1 MSLSDARTDPLARAR
16 ARAEAH
22 SPFLRGLIRREDDL
36 LARMDD
42 QGFDSA
48 LETALAR
55 LDPADPSPSLR
66 QARAG
71 VALTVALADLS
82 GAWPLEQVTTA
93 LTRFADTALDFA
105 IQAAFADRGHTPRG
119 LAALALGKM
128 GSHELNYSSDIDL
141 IFLHD
146 PDSLPRRDDEDPTEA
161 AVRLVRRIVT
171 LLSERTADGYALR
184 VDLRLRPDP
193 DSTPSSLPV
202 GAAEHYYQ
210 SQALAW
216 ERSAFIRARAA
227 AGDLALGRSFL
238 AAIQPFIWRRSLD
251 YSALAEIREV
261 SHQIRDHF
269 DEVQALGPGF
279 DLKRGRGGIREC
291 EFYAQVHQMIFG
303 GRDPSLRPGATLDAL
318 AALAA
323 AGRIPEPDAR
333 LLADAYRHHRTLEHR
348 IQMVAD
354 QQTHAIPRLA
364 PERAQVAGLMG
375 AASWRAVESDLAP
388 RLKAVARLYDRLLE
402 TGEGQRGP
410 RLPQDSASI
419 QAWAGAARIKDPQL
433 LANLT
438 EGWRSG
444 RPRSL
449 RAPEAARAFE
459 QVIPPLLQS
468 IATGRTGREAL
479 LRLDQLIT
487 ALPSG
492 VQFWRLLAAHPALL
506 KVVGRLLTTT
516 PLLADAL
523 ARRPSLL
530 DVLLEPASPL
540 PDIAAASAELENL
553 CRGLDGEQLL
563 DRVRIW
569 TAERRFALGVQLID
583 GTVTPADASRELS
596 LMAEAAVTL
605 LARTTTAE
613 FTARHGEIPGGR
625 LLPLALGRFGGGQ
638 LTAQSDL
645 DLVFLFTGSYE
656 ALSTGTPP
664 LSASAWFNRLVP
676 RLVAALTVPTAA
688 GPLYE
693 VDTRLR
699 PSGADGLLAVSLDSF
714 IRYQQSDAG
723 IWEQMALTRARP
735 IACEASDAALA
746 QAAID
751 SLVATPRDAGHVR
764 REAAEMRR
772 HMARHKPQA
781 GPFDVKLMK
790 GGLVDIEFI
799 VATRAL
805 LAGAPVPAD
814 LEAAAALH
822 APELVEPARLM
833 NAILVMLRLI
843 QPHDAAAAP
852 DAAAGALLARAC
864 GKPGLA
870 SLKADLSQAR
880 GTVTRLWAE
889 TFPKGDT

>member
-1 MSLSDARTDPLARAR
+1 MSLADAR
-16 ARAEAH
+16 ARAESH
-22 SPFLRGLIRREDDL
+22 SPFLRGLIRREGEL
-36 LARMDD
+36 LAQMEDH
-42 QGFDSA
+42 GFDAA

-55 LDPADPSPSLR
+55 LDPADPAPTLR

-71 VALTVALADLS
+71 VALTIALADLA
-82 GAWPLEQVTTA
+82 GAWPLEQVTAA

-105 IQAAFADRGHTPRG
+105 IRAAFADRGHSPRG

-146 PDSLPRRDDEDPTEA
+146 PETLPTRDGEDPTEA

-202 GAAEHYYQ
+202 GAAETYYQ

-227 AGDLALGRSFL
+227 AGDLALGQNFL

-269 DEVQALGPGF
+269 AEGQKLGPGF

-303 GRDPSLRPGATLDAL
+303 GRDPSLRDGATMDAL

-323 AGRIPEPDAR
+323 AGRIPQADAE
-333 LLADAYRHHRTLEHR
+333 LLAEAYRHYRTLEHR

-354 QQTHAIPRLA
+354 QQTHAIPKLA
-364 PERAQVAGLMG
+364 ADRAQVAGLVG
-375 AASWRAVESDLAP
+375 AANWRAVEADLAP

-410 RLPQDSASI
+410 RLPQDSSSI
-419 QAWAGAARIKDPQL
+419 QAWATKARIKDPQL
-433 LANLT
+433 LATLT
-438 EGWRSG
+438 EAWRSG

-449 RAPEAARAFE
+449 RAPESQRAFE
-459 QVIPPLLQS
+459 QVIPQLVQQV
-468 IATGRTGREAL
+468 ATGRTGREAL
-479 LRLDQLIT
+479 LRLDQLIA

-506 KVVGRLLTTT
+506 KVVARLLTTT

-540 PDIAAASAELENL
+540 PDIAAASAELDSL
-553 CRGLDGEQLL
+553 CRTIDGEQLL
-563 DRVRIW
+563 DRVRVW

-583 GTVTPADASRELS
+583 GTVSPADASRELS
-596 LMAEAAVTL
+596 LMAEAAVAL
-605 LARTTTAE
+605 LARTTIAD

-625 LLPLALGRFGGGQ
+625 LVPLALGRFGGGQ

-656 ALSTGTPP
+656 TLSTGTPP
-664 LSASAWFNRLVP
+664 LTASAWFNRLAP

-714 IRYQQSDAG
+714 IRYQREEAG

-735 IACEASDAALA
+735 IACTPQDATLV

-751 SLVATPRDAGHVR
+751 SLVAAPRDADHVR
-764 REAAEMRR
+764 GEALEMRR

-799 VATRAL
+799 VAVRAL
-805 LAGAPVPAD
+805 LSGQPVPAN
-814 LEAAAALH
+814 LEQAAARL

-880 GTVTRLWAE
+880 ATVTRLWAE
-889 TFPKGDT
+889 TFP

>member
-1 MSLSDARTDPLARAR
+1 MSLADACARAD
-16 ARAEAH
+16 AH
-22 SPFLRGLIRREDDL
+22 SPFLRGLIRREGEL
-36 LARMDD
+36 LTRMDTL
-42 QGFDSA
+42 GFDAA
-48 LETALAR
+48 LQTALAR
-55 LDPADPSPSLR
+55 LDPAEPSSTLR

-82 GAWPLEQVTTA
+82 GEWPLEAVTAA

-105 IQAAFADRGHTPRG
+105 IRAAFADRGHSPRG

-146 PDSLPRRDDEDPTEA
+146 PETLPTRDGEDPTEA
-161 AVRLVRRIVT
+161 AVRLVRRVVT

-210 SQALAW
+210 SEALAW

-227 AGDLALGRSFL
+227 AGDLGLGKSFL

-261 SHQIRDHF
+261 SHQIRNHF
-269 DEVQALGPGF
+269 AETQAPGPGF

-303 GRDPSLRPGATLDAL
+303 GRDPTLRPGATLEAL
-318 AALAA
+318 TALAA
-323 AGRIPEPDAR
+323 AGRIPGSDAG

-364 PERAQVAGLMG
+364 ADRAKVAGLIG
-375 AASWRAVESDLAP
+375 APNWRAVEAALAP
-388 RLKAVARLYDRLLE
+388 RLKTVARLYDRLLE
-402 TGEGQRGP
+402 TGDGQRGA

-419 QAWAGAARIKDPQL
+419 QAWATKARLKDPQL
-433 LANLT
+433 LATLI

-449 RAPEAARAFE
+449 RAPEASRAFE
-459 QVIPPLLQS
+459 QLIPQLLP
-468 IATGRTGREAL
+468 AVGTGRTGREAL

-492 VQFWRLLAAHPALL
+492 VQFWGLLAAHPALL
-506 KVVGRLLTTT
+506 KVVSRLLTST

-540 PDIAAASAELENL
+540 PDVAAASAELESL
-553 CRGLDGEQLL
+553 CRGLEGEPLL

-583 GTVTPADASRELS
+583 GTRAPADASRELS
-596 LMAEAAVTL
+596 LMAEAAVGL
-605 LARTTTAE
+605 LARTTVAE
-613 FTARHGEIPGGR
+613 FTDRHGEIPGGR

-645 DLVFLFTGSYE
+645 DFIFLFTGSYE
-656 ALSTGTPP
+656 AQSTGTPP

-688 GPLYE
+688 GPLYK

-699 PSGADGLLAVSLDSF
+699 PSGSDGLLAVSLDSF
-714 IRYQQSDAG
+714 ARYQREEAG
-723 IWEQMALTRARP
+723 VWEQMALTRARP
-735 IACEASDAALA
+735 IACTPEDEALA
-746 QAAID
+746 QGLID
-751 SLVATPRDAGHVR
+751 SLVARRHDADHVL
-764 REAAEMRR
+764 REAVEMRR

-799 VATRAL
+799 VAARAL
-805 LAGAPVPAD
+805 LSGRPVPAD

-822 APELVEPARLM
+822 ASELVEPARLM

-843 QPHDAAAAP
+843 QPHDGTAAP

-864 GKPGLA
+864 GKSGLA
-870 SLKADLSQAR
+870 SLKADLSHAR

-889 TFPKGDT
+889 TFP

>member
-1 MSLSDARTDPLARAR
+1 MSMAANSLADVVARAQ
-16 ARAEAH
+16 ANA
-22 SPFLRGLIRREDDL
+22 PFLAGLIRREPEL
-36 LARMDD
+36 LALMEAR
-42 QGFDSA
+42 GFDAAIGS
-48 LETALAR
+48 ALAR
-55 LDPADPSPSLR
+55 LNPADP
-66 QARAG
+66 ARTVREARSG
-71 VALTVALADLS
+71 IALTVALADLA
-82 GAWPLEQVTTA
+82 GAWNLEQITGA
-93 LTRFADTALDFA
+93 LTAFADLAVDFA
-105 IQAAFADRGHTPRG
+105 ITSAFADRGQKPRG

-141 IFLHD
+141 IFIHD
-146 PDSLPRRDDEDPTEA
+146 PETLPVRDGEDPTEA
-161 AVRLVRRIVT
+161 AVRLVRRVVT

-193 DSTPSSLPV
+193 DSTPSSLPLA
-202 GAAEHYYQ
+202 AAEHYYQ
-210 SQALAW
+210 TQALAW
-216 ERSAFIRARAA
+216 ERSAYIRARAA
-227 AGDLALGRSFL
+227 AGDTALGRRFL

-269 DEVQALGPGF
+269 ADGQALGPGF

-303 GRDPSLRPGATLDAL
+303 GRDPSLRIGATVEAL

-323 AGRIPEPDAR
+323 AGRIPPEDAR
-333 LLADAYRHHRTLEHR
+333 LLTDAYCHHRTLEHR

-354 QQTHAIPRLA
+354 QQTHAVPKLA
-364 PERAQVAGLMG
+364 ADRARVAGLMG
-375 AASWRAVESDLAP
+375 APNWRAVEADLAP
-388 RLKAVARLYDRLLE
+388 RLKGVARLYDRLLE
-402 TGEGQRGP
+402 TGKGQRGP
-410 RLPQDSASI
+410 RLPLGSQAVE
-419 QAWAGAARIKDPQL
+419 AWASRARIRDPRL
-433 LANLT
+433 LVTLAET
-438 EGWRSG
+438 WRSG

-449 RAPEAARAFE
+449 RAPEAQLAFE
-459 QVIPPLLQS
+459 QILPALLLGVG
-468 IATGRTGREAL
+468 TGRTGREAL

-506 KVVGRLLTTT
+506 KVVGRLLTAT

-540 PDIAAASAELENL
+540 PDIAAATAELASVCRNL
-553 CRGLDGEQLL
+553 EGEQLL
-563 DRVRIW
+563 DRVRVW
-569 TAERRFALGVQLID
+569 TAERRFALGVQLLD
-583 GTVTPADASRELS
+583 GTVSPADASRELS
-596 LMAEAAVTL
+596 LMAEAAVVL
-605 LARTTTAE
+605 LAETVTSE
-613 FTARHGEIPGGR
+613 FVARNGEIPGGR
-625 LLPLALGRFGGGQ
+625 LIPLALGRFGGGQ

-645 DLVFLFTGSYE
+645 DLVFLFTGSYQ
-656 ALSTGTPP
+656 ALGTGQPP
-664 LSASAWFNRLVP
+664 ITASAWFNRLAP

-714 IRYQQSDAG
+714 VAYQQAEAG
-723 IWEQMALTRARP
+723 VWEQMALTRARP
-735 IACEASDAALA
+735 IGCSPGDAALA
-746 QAAID
+746 RAAID
-751 SLVATPRDAGHVR
+751 NLVASRRDAAHVR

-772 HMARHKPQA
+772 HMARHKPPT

-799 VATRAL
+799 VAVRAL
-805 LAGAPVPAD
+805 TAGRPVPPA
-814 LEAAAALH
+814 LEQAAALH

-843 QPHDAAAAP
+843 QPHDAAATP
-852 DAAAGALLARAC
+852 DAASGALLARAC
-864 GKPGLA
+864 GKTGLA

-880 GTVTRLWAE
+880 ATVTRLWAE
-889 TFPKGDT
+889 TFQGDTP

>member
-1 MSLSDARTDPLARAR
+1 MSLPEAR

-22 SPFLRGLIRREDDL
+22 SPFLRGLIRREDEL
-36 LARMDD
+36 LAQMAA
-42 QGFDSA
+42 QGFEAA

-55 LDPADPSPSLR
+55 LDPADPAATLR

-71 VALTVALADLS
+71 VALSVALADLA
-82 GAWPLEQVTTA
+82 GAWPLEQVTAA

-105 IQAAFADRGHTPRG
+105 IQAAFADRGHAPQG

-146 PDSLPRRDDEDPTEA
+146 PETLPTRDGEDPTEA
-161 AVRLVRRIVT
+161 AVRLVRRVVT

-227 AGDLALGRSFL
+227 AGDITLGQNFL

-269 DEVQALGPGF
+269 AEGQKLGPGF

-303 GRDPSLRPGATLDAL
+303 GRDPSLRDGATMDAL

-323 AGRIPEPDAR
+323 AGRISDADAK
-333 LLADAYRHHRTLEHR
+333 LLAEAYRHYRTLEHR

-354 QQTHAIPRLA
+354 QQTHAVPKLA
-364 PERAQVAGLMG
+364 AERAQVAGLVG
-375 AASWRAVESDLAP
+375 AANWRAVEAELAP

-410 RLPQDSASI
+410 RLPQGAESV
-419 QAWAGAARIKDPQL
+419 QAWASNARIRDPQL
-433 LANLT
+433 LATLT
-438 EGWRSG
+438 DGWRSG

-449 RAPEAARAFE
+449 RAPEAQRAFE
-459 QVIPPLLQS
+459 QVIPQLLLQV
-468 IATGRTGREAL
+468 ATGRTGREAL
-479 LRLDQLIT
+479 LRLDQLIA

-540 PDIAAASAELENL
+540 PDIAAASAELESL
-553 CRGLDGEQLL
+553 CRGLEGEQLL
-563 DRVRIW
+563 DRVRVW

-613 FTARHGEIPGGR
+613 FTARHGEIPGGS
-625 LLPLALGRFGGGQ
+625 LVPLALGRFGGGQ

-656 ALSTGTPP
+656 APSTGTPP
-664 LSASAWFNRLVP
+664 LSASAWFNRLVH

-714 IRYQQSDAG
+714 VRYQQEEAG
-723 IWEQMALTRARP
+723 VWEQMALTRARP
-735 IACEASDAALA
+735 IACTVQDAAHA
-746 QAAID
+746 QAAINA
-751 SLVATPRDAGHVR
+751 LVAAPRDPDHVR

-799 VATRAL
+799 VAVRAL

-814 LEAAAALH
+814 LEAAATLH

-870 SLKADLSQAR
+870 SLKTDLSQAR
-880 GTVTRLWAE
+880 GSVTRLWAE
-889 TFPKGDT
+889 TFS

>member
-1 MSLSDARTDPLARAR
+1 MSPTEARAR
-16 ARAEAH
+16 ELSGARVRAEAH
-22 SPFLRGLIRREDDL
+22 SPFLRGLIRREAEL
-36 LARMDD
+36 LAQIEA
-42 QGFDSA
+42 QGFDAA
-48 LETALAR
+48 LETTLAR
-55 LDPADPSPSLR
+55 LDPAAPSPTLR

-82 GAWPLEQVTTA
+82 GEWPLEQVTAA

-105 IQAAFADRGHTPRG
+105 IRAAFADRGHSPRG

-146 PDSLPRRDDEDPTEA
+146 PETLPTREGEDPTEA
-161 AVRLVRRIVT
+161 AVRLVRRVVT

-202 GAAEHYYQ
+202 GAAEQYYQ

-227 AGDLALGRSFL
+227 AGDLALGESFL
-238 AAIQPFIWRRSLD
+238 AAVQPFIWRRSLD

-269 DEVQALGPGF
+269 AETQALGPGF

-303 GRDPSLRPGATLDAL
+303 GRDPGLRPGATMDAL
-318 AALAA
+318 SALAA
-323 AGRIPEPDAR
+323 AGRIPENDAR
-333 LLADAYRHHRTLEHR
+333 LLADAYRHYRTLEHR

-354 QQTHAIPRLA
+354 QQTHAIPKLA
-364 PERAQVAGLMG
+364 ADRAQVAGLIG
-375 AASWRAVESDLAP
+375 AANWRAVEAELAP

-410 RLPQDSASI
+410 RLPQDAASI
-419 QAWAGAARIKDPQL
+419 QAWATKARLKDPQL
-433 LANLT
+433 LATLT

-449 RAPEAARAFE
+449 RAPEASRAFE
-459 QVIPPLLQS
+459 QVIPLLVPLV
-468 IATGRTGREAL
+468 ATGRTGREAL

-506 KVVGRLLTTT
+506 KVVGRLLTAT

-540 PDIAAASAELENL
+540 PDIAAASAELESL
-553 CRGLDGEQLL
+553 CRGLEGEPLL

-583 GTVTPADASRELS
+583 GTISPADASRELS
-596 LMAEAAVTL
+596 LMAEAAVGL
-605 LARTTTAE
+605 LACTTTAD
-613 FTARHGEIPGGR
+613 FTARHGEVPGGR
-625 LLPLALGRFGGGQ
+625 LVPLALGRFGGGQ

-656 ALSTGTPP
+656 TPSTGTPP

-714 IRYQQSDAG
+714 VRYQREEAG
-723 IWEQMALTRARP
+723 VWEQMALTRARP
-735 IACEASDAALA
+735 IACTAEDAKLA

-751 SLVATPRDAGHVR
+751 TLVATPRDAGHVR

-799 VATRAL
+799 VAARAL
-805 LAGAPVPAD
+805 LAGTPVSPG
-814 LEAAAALH
+814 LEQAAEAL

-843 QPHDAAAAP
+843 QPHDATAAP

-864 GKPGLA
+864 GKSGLA

-880 GTVTRLWAE
+880 GIVGRLWAE
-889 TFPKGDT
+889 TFP

>member
-1 MSLSDARTDPLARAR
+1 MTVPQALAESLAGARAK
-16 ARAEAH
+16 AETH
-22 SPFLRGLIRREDDL
+22 SPFLRGLIRREEDL
-36 LARMDD
+36 LTQMET
-42 QGFDSA
+42 QGFDAA

-55 LDPADPSPSLR
+55 LDPADLAPTLR
-66 QARAG
+66 QARGG
-71 VALTVALADLS
+71 VALTVALADLA
-82 GAWPLEQVTTA
+82 GAWSLEQVTAA

-105 IQAAFADRGHTPRG
+105 ISAAFADRGHTPQG

-141 IFLHD
+141 IFIHD
-146 PDSLPRRDDEDPTEA
+146 PETLPRRDGEDPTEA

-202 GAAEHYYQ
+202 GAAEAYYQ

-227 AGDLALGRSFL
+227 AGDRALGCSFL

-269 DEVQALGPGF
+269 AEGQKLGPGF

-303 GRDPSLRPGATLDAL
+303 GRDPGLRPGATMDAL

-323 AGRIPEPDAR
+323 AGRISDADAK
-333 LLADAYRHHRTLEHR
+333 LLAEAYRHYRTLEHR

-354 QQTHAIPRLA
+354 QQTHAIPKLA
-364 PERAQVAGLMG
+364 AERAQVAGLIG
-375 AASWRAVESDLAP
+375 AANWRAVETDLAP

-410 RLPQDSASI
+410 RLPQGAESI
-419 QAWAGAARIKDPQL
+419 QAWASKARIKDPQL
-433 LANLT
+433 LATLT
-438 EGWRSG
+438 DGWRSG

-449 RAPEAARAFE
+449 RAPESQRAFE
-459 QVIPPLLQS
+459 QVIPQLVQQVG
-468 IATGRTGREAL
+468 TGRTGREAL
-479 LRLDQLIT
+479 IRLDQLIT

-506 KVVGRLLTTT
+506 KVVARLLTTT

-540 PDIAAASAELENL
+540 PDIAAASAELESV
-553 CRGLDGEQLL
+553 CRGLEGEQLL

-583 GTVTPADASRELS
+583 GTVSPADASRELC
-596 LMAEAAVTL
+596 LMAEAAVAL
-605 LARTTTAE
+605 LARTTVAE
-613 FTARHGEIPGGR
+613 FTARHGEVPGGR
-625 LLPLALGRFGGGQ
+625 LIPLALGRFGGGQ

-645 DLVFLFTGSYE
+645 DLVFLFSGAYE
-656 ALSTGTPP
+656 ALSTGAPP
-664 LSASAWFNRLVP
+664 LTASAWFNRLAP

-714 IRYQQSDAG
+714 VRYQQADAG
-723 IWEQMALTRARP
+723 VWEQMALTRARP
-735 IACEASDAALA
+735 IACTPEDAALA
-746 QAAID
+746 QQAID
-751 SLVATPRDAGHVR
+751 SLVSAPRDTAHVR
-764 REAAEMRR
+764 REALDMRR

-799 VATRAL
+799 VAVRAL
-805 LAGAPVPAD
+805 LSGQPVPAN
-814 LEAAAALH
+814 LETAAARL

-833 NAILVMLRLI
+833 NAILVMMRLI

-864 GKPGLA
+864 GKSGLA

-880 GTVTRLWAE
+880 ATVTRLWAE
-889 TFPKGDT
+889 TFP

>member
-1 MSLSDARTDPLARAR
+1 MAA
-16 ARAEAH
+16 
-22 SPFLRGLIRREDDL
+22 
-36 LARMDD
+36 
-42 QGFDSA
+42 QGFDAA
-48 LETALAR
+48 LDTALAR
-55 LDPADPSPSLR
+55 LDPTDPSPSLR
-66 QARAG
+66 RARAG
-71 VALTVALADLS
+71 VALVTALADLS
-82 GAWPLEQVTTA
+82 GSWPLEQVTAA

-105 IQAAFADRGHTPRG
+105 MTAAFADRGQTPRG
-119 LAALALGKM
+119 LTALALGKM

-146 PDSLPRRDDEDPTEA
+146 PETLPTRDGEDPTEA
-161 AVRLVRRIVT
+161 AVRIVRRVVT

-202 GAAEHYYQ
+202 GAAEQYYQ

-216 ERSAFIRARAA
+216 ERSAFIRARTA
-227 AGDLALGRSFL
+227 AGDRTLGAAFL

-251 YSALAEIREV
+251 YSALAEIRDV

-269 DEVQALGPGF
+269 AGTEALGPGF

-303 GRDPSLRPGATLDAL
+303 GRDPALRSGATVEAL

-323 AGRIPEPDAR
+323 AGRIADADAR
-333 LLADAYRHHRTLEHR
+333 LLADAYRHFRTLEHR

-354 QQTHAIPRLA
+354 QQTHAVPKLA
-364 PERAQVAGLMG
+364 ADRALVAGLIG
-375 AASWRAVESDLAP
+375 APNWRAVEADLAP

-410 RLPQDSASI
+410 RLPHGAESVH
-419 QAWAGAARIKDPQL
+419 AWGTRARIRDPRL
-433 LANLT
+433 LATLT
-438 EGWRSG
+438 DGWRSG

-449 RAPEAARAFE
+449 RAPEASRAFE
-459 QVIPPLLQS
+459 QVIPQLVQLVG
-468 IATGRTGREAL
+468 TGRTGREAL

-492 VQFWRLLAAHPALL
+492 VQFWGLLAAHPALL

-540 PDIAAASAELENL
+540 PDIAAASAELEGV
-553 CRGLDGEQLL
+553 CRGLEGEQLL

-583 GTVTPADASRELS
+583 GTVLPADASRELS
-596 LMAEAAVTL
+596 LMAEAAVAL
-605 LARTTTAE
+605 LARTTAAE
-613 FTARHGEIPGGR
+613 FAARHGEIPGGR
-625 LLPLALGRFGGGQ
+625 LVPLALGRFGGGQ

-656 ALSTGTPP
+656 TPSTATPP
-664 LSASAWFNRLVP
+664 LSASAWFNRLAP

-699 PSGADGLLAVSLDSF
+699 PSGSDGLLAVSLDSF
-714 IRYQQSDAG
+714 VRYQREDAG
-723 IWEQMALTRARP
+723 VWEQMALTRARP
-735 IACEASDAALA
+735 IACAPEDATDA

-751 SLVATPRDAGHVR
+751 ALVATPRDAGHVR
-764 REAAEMRR
+764 RDAQEMRR
-772 HMARHKPQA
+772 HMARHKPPA

-799 VATRAL
+799 VAVRAL
-805 LAGAPVPAD
+805 LAGSPVPAN

-864 GKPGLA
+864 GKSGLA

-880 GTVTRLWAE
+880 GIVSRLWAD
-889 TFPKGDT
+889 TFP

>member
-1 MSLSDARTDPLARAR
+1 MSLSEAR

-22 SPFLRGLIRREDDL
+22 APFLAGLIRREPDL
-36 LARMDD
+36 LARMETD
-42 QGFDSA
+42 GY
-48 LETALAR
+48 ETALAEALSR
-55 LDPADPSPSLR
+55 LTPADPARSIRHS
-66 QARAG
+66 RAG
-71 VALTVALADLS
+71 VALTVAMADLS
-82 GAWPLEQVTTA
+82 GAWGLEQVTGA
-93 LTRFADTALDFA
+93 LTAFADMALDFA
-105 IQAAFADRGHTPRG
+105 ITAAFAERGHKAGG

-128 GSHELNYSSDIDL
+128 GSNELNYSSDIDL
-141 IFLHD
+141 IFIHD
-146 PDSLPRRDDEDPTEA
+146 PETLPRRDGEDPTEA
-161 AVRLVRRIVT
+161 AVRLVRRVVA
-171 LLSERTADGYALR
+171 LLAERTADGYALR

-193 DSTPSSLPV
+193 DSTPSSLPLA
-202 GAAEHYYQ
+202 AAEHYYQ

-216 ERSAFIRARAA
+216 ERSAYIRARAA
-227 AGDLALGRSFL
+227 AGDTALGRHFL
-238 AAIQPFIWRRSLD
+238 AAVQPFIWRRSLD

-269 DEVQALGPGF
+269 AEGQTLGPGF

-303 GRDPSLRPGATLDAL
+303 GRDPALRPAATIDAL
-318 AALAA
+318 EALAE
-323 AGRIPEPDAR
+323 AGRINPEDAR
-333 LLADAYRHHRTLEHR
+333 LLAEAYRHYRTLEHR

-354 QQTHAIPRLA
+354 QQTHAIPKLA
-364 PERAQVAGLMG
+364 ADRARVAGLMG
-375 AASWRAVESDLAP
+375 APNWRTVETALAP
-388 RLKAVARLYDRLLE
+388 RLKAVAKLYDRLLE

-410 RLPQDSASI
+410 RLPQDTQSI
-419 QAWAGAARIKDPQL
+419 EAWAQKSRVRDPQL
-433 LANLT
+433 LATLT

-449 RAPEAARAFE
+449 RAPEALRAFE
-459 QVIPPLLQS
+459 QVIPLLVQQV
-468 IATGRTGREAL
+468 ATGRTGREAL
-479 LRLDQLIT
+479 LRLDQLVS

-492 VQFWRLLAAHPALL
+492 VQFWRLLAANPALL
-506 KVVGRLLTTT
+506 KVVGRLLTST

-540 PDIAAASAELENL
+540 PDIAAASTELASVCRNL
-553 CRGLDGEQLL
+553 EGEQLL

-569 TAERRFALGVQLID
+569 TSERRFALGVQLID

-596 LMAEAAVTL
+596 LMAEAAVGL
-605 LARTTTAE
+605 LACAVTAE
-613 FTARHGEIPGGR
+613 FTARHGEVPGGR
-625 LLPLALGRFGGGQ
+625 LVPLALGRFGGGQ

-656 ALSTGTPP
+656 ALSTGQPP
-664 LSASAWFNRLVP
+664 LAASAWFNRLAP

-714 IRYQQSDAG
+714 VHYQQTDAG
-723 IWEQMALTRARP
+723 VWEQMALTRARP
-735 IACEASDAALA
+735 IACTPQDAAHA
-746 QAAID
+746 QGLID
-751 SLVATPRDAGHVR
+751 SLVATPRDAASVR
-764 REAAEMRR
+764 REAVDMRR
-772 HMARHKPQA
+772 HMARHKPPA

-799 VATRAL
+799 LAVRAL
-805 LAGAPVPAD
+805 LAGRPVPAN
-814 LEAAAALH
+814 LEQAAALH

-852 DAAAGALLARAC
+852 DSAAGAVLAQAC
-864 GKPGLA
+864 GKAGLA
-870 SLKADLSQAR
+870 ALKADLREAR
-880 GTVTRLWAE
+880 DTVARSWAE
-889 TFPKGDT
+889 TFEGVNP

>member
-1 MSLSDARTDPLARAR
+1 MTFADAKVRSLSDART
-16 ARAEAH
+16 RAEAH
-22 SPFLRGLIRREDDL
+22 SPFLRGLIRHEVEL
-36 LARMDD
+36 MAQMEVE
-42 QGFDSA
+42 GFAAA
-48 LETALAR
+48 LEAALAR
-55 LDPADPSPSLR
+55 LDTEDPAPSLR
-66 QARAG
+66 QSRSG

-82 GAWPLEQVTTA
+82 GAWPLEKVTTA

-105 IQAAFADRGHTPRG
+105 IHAAFADRGHSPQG

-128 GSHELNYSSDIDL
+128 GSLELNYSSDIDL

-146 PDSLPRRDDEDPTEA
+146 PETLPRRDGEDPTEA
-161 AVRLVRRIVT
+161 AVRLVRRVVA

-193 DSTPSSLPV
+193 DSTPSSLPI

-227 AGDLALGRSFL
+227 AGDLSLGRSFL
-238 AAIQPFIWRRSLD
+238 AAVQPFIWRRSLD

-269 DEVQALGPGF
+269 ADGQALGPGF

-303 GRDPSLRPGATLDAL
+303 GRDSSLRPGATMDAL
-318 AALAA
+318 AALAD
-323 AGRIPEPDAR
+323 AGRINPDDAR
-333 LLADAYRHHRTLEHR
+333 LLAEAYRHYRTLEHR

-364 PERAQVAGLMG
+364 ADRAQVAGLMG
-375 AASWRAVESDLAP
+375 APNWRAVEAELAP
-388 RLKAVARLYDRLLE
+388 RIKAVARLYDRLLG
-402 TGEGQRGP
+402 TGEGPRGP
-410 RLPQDSASI
+410 RLPQGTDSI
-419 QAWAGAARIKDPQL
+419 VGWATKARVRDPLL
-433 LANLT
+433 LATLT
-438 EGWRSG
+438 DSWRSG

-449 RAPEAARAFE
+449 RAPESQRAFE
-459 QVIPPLLQS
+459 QVIPLLVQQVG
-468 IATGRTGREAL
+468 TGRTGREAL
-479 LRLDQLIT
+479 LRLDQLIA

-506 KVVGRLLTTT
+506 KVVARLLTAT

-540 PDIAAASAELENL
+540 PDIATASAELDSVCRNL
-553 CRGLDGEQLL
+553 EGEQLL

-569 TAERRFALGVQLID
+569 TAERRFALGVQLLD
-583 GTVTPADASRELS
+583 GTISPADASRELS
-596 LMAEAAVTL
+596 LMAEAAVAL
-605 LARTTTAE
+605 LARTTIAE

-625 LLPLALGRFGGGQ
+625 LIPLALGRFGGGQ

-656 ALSTGTPP
+656 TLSTSTPP

-688 GPLYE
+688 GTLYE

-699 PSGADGLLAVSLDSF
+699 PSGADGLPAVSLDSF
-714 IRYQQSDAG
+714 VHYQQAEAG
-723 IWEQMALTRARP
+723 VWEQMALTRARP
-735 IACEASDAALA
+735 IGCAAGDAALA
-746 QAAID
+746 QAGID
-751 SLVATPRDAGHVR
+751 SLVSAPRNEAHVR

-799 VATRAL
+799 VAVRAL
-805 LAGAPVPAD
+805 LAGRPVPAN
-814 LEAAAALH
+814 LEQAAAIH

-864 GKPGLA
+864 GKSGLA

-880 GTVTRLWAE
+880 GTVTRLWTE
-889 TFPKGDT
+889 TFQGDLQ

>member
-1 MSLSDARTDPLARAR
+1 MSLADAR

-22 SPFLRGLIRREDDL
+22 SPFLRGLIRREEDL
-36 LARMDD
+36 LAQMAA
-42 QGFDSA
+42 QGFAPA

-55 LDPADPSPSLR
+55 LDPAEPAPSLR

-82 GAWPLEQVTTA
+82 GAWPLEQVTAA

-105 IQAAFADRGHTPRG
+105 IQAAFSERGHTPRG
-119 LAALALGKM
+119 LSALALGKM

-146 PDSLPRRDDEDPTEA
+146 PDSLPTRDGEDPTEA

-227 AGDLALGRSFL
+227 AGDLALGRDFL

-269 DEVQALGPGF
+269 ADGQALGPGF

-303 GRDPSLRPGATLDAL
+303 GRDPSLRSGATMEAL

-323 AGRIPEPDAR
+323 AGRVAEADAR
-333 LLADAYRHHRTLEHR
+333 LLAEAYRHYRTLEHR

-354 QQTHAIPRLA
+354 QQTHAIPKLA
-364 PERAQVAGLMG
+364 AERAQVAGLIG
-375 AASWRAVESDLAP
+375 AANWRALESDLAP

-410 RLPQDSASI
+410 RLPQDGASI
-419 QAWAGAARIKDPQL
+419 EAWAAKARIKDSRL
-433 LANLT
+433 LATLT

-449 RAPEAARAFE
+449 RAPEAQRAFE
-459 QVIPPLLQS
+459 QVIPLLVQQVG
-468 IATGRTGREAL
+468 TGRTGREAL
-479 LRLDQLIT
+479 LRLDQLVA

-506 KVVGRLLTTT
+506 KVVARLLTTT

-540 PDIAAASAELENL
+540 PDIGAASNELENL
-553 CRGLDGEQLL
+553 CRGLEGEQLL

-583 GTVTPADASRELS
+583 GTVSPADASRELS

-605 LARTTTAE
+605 LTRTTVAE
-613 FTARHGEIPGGR
+613 FTNRHGEIPGGR
-625 LLPLALGRFGGGQ
+625 LVPLALGRFGGGQ

-656 ALSTGTPP
+656 TPSTASPS

-714 IRYQQSDAG
+714 VRYQQSDAD

-735 IACEASDAALA
+735 IACAPEDATLA
-746 QAAID
+746 RAAID
-751 SLVATPRDAGHVR
+751 GLVARQRDPSEVR

-799 VATRAL
+799 IAVRAL
-805 LAGAPVPAD
+805 LAGRPVPAD
-814 LEAAAALH
+814 LEQAAALL

-852 DAAAGALLARAC
+852 DAAAGAPLARAC

-880 GTVTRLWAE
+880 SIVTRLWAE
-889 TFPKGDT
+889 TFP

>member
-1 MSLSDARTDPLARAR
+1 MSVVDARAELLADAR

-22 SPFLRGLIRREDDL
+22 SPFLRGLMRRENDL
-36 LARMDD
+36 LAQMES
-42 QGFDSA
+42 QGFDAA
-48 LETALAR
+48 LATALSR
-55 LDPADPSPSLR
+55 LNPDDPSPSLR
-66 QARAG
+66 NARAG

-82 GAWPLEQVTTA
+82 GAWSLEQVTAA
-93 LTRFADTALDFA
+93 LTRFADTALEFA
-105 IQAAFADRGHTPRG
+105 IEAAFADRGHSPRG

-141 IFLHD
+141 IFIHD
-146 PDSLPRRDDEDPTEA
+146 PETLPTREGEDPTEA

-227 AGDLALGRSFL
+227 AGDLALGGSFL

-269 DEVQALGPGF
+269 AEGQKLGPGF

-303 GRDPSLRPGATLDAL
+303 GRDSTLRDGATMDAL

-323 AGRIPEPDAR
+323 AGRISDADAK
-333 LLADAYRHHRTLEHR
+333 LLAEAYRHYRTLEHR

-354 QQTHAIPRLA
+354 QQTHAIPKLA
-364 PERAQVAGLMG
+364 AERAQVAGLVG
-375 AASWRAVESDLAP
+375 AANWRAVEADLAP

-410 RLPQDSASI
+410 RLPQGAESV
-419 QAWAGAARIKDPQL
+419 QAWATSARIKDPQL
-433 LANLT
+433 LATLI

-449 RAPEAARAFE
+449 RAPEAQRAFE
-459 QVIPPLLQS
+459 QVIPVLVPS
-468 IATGRTGREAL
+468 VGTGRTGREAL

-506 KVVGRLLTTT
+506 KVVGRLLTST

-540 PDIAAASAELENL
+540 PDIAAARAELESV
-553 CRGLDGEQLL
+553 CRGLEGEQLL
-563 DRVRIW
+563 DRVRVW
-569 TAERRFALGVQLID
+569 TAERRFAQGVQLID
-583 GTVTPADASRELS
+583 GTLGPAEASRELS
-596 LMAEAAVTL
+596 LMAEAAVGL
-605 LARTTTAE
+605 LAEATVAE
-613 FTARHGEIPGGR
+613 FTARHGGIPGGR
-625 LLPLALGRFGGGQ
+625 LVPLALGRFGGGQ

-656 ALSTGTPP
+656 TLSTGTPP

-676 RLVAALTVPTAA
+676 RLVATLTVPTAA

-699 PSGADGLLAVSLDSF
+699 PSGADGLLAVSFDSF
-714 IRYQQSDAG
+714 VRYQREEAG
-723 IWEQMALTRARP
+723 VWEQMALTRARP
-735 IACEASDAALA
+735 IACAPQDAALA
-746 QAAID
+746 QGTID
-751 SLVATPRDAGHVR
+751 SLVVAPRDPDHVR

-799 VATRAL
+799 VAVRAL
-805 LAGAPVPAD
+805 LSGRPVPAN
-814 LEAAAALH
+814 LEQAAALL
-822 APELVEPARLM
+822 APELVEPARLL

-864 GKPGLA
+864 GKSGLA

-880 GTVTRLWAE
+880 GIVTRLWAE
-889 TFPKGDT
+889 TFP

>member
-1 MSLSDARTDPLARAR
+1 M
-16 ARAEAH
+16 
-22 SPFLRGLIRREDDL
+22 
-36 LARMDD
+36 
-42 QGFDSA
+42 
-48 LETALAR
+48 
-55 LDPADPSPSLR
+55 
-66 QARAG
+66 
-71 VALTVALADLS
+71 ADLS
-82 GAWPLEQVTTA
+82 GAWGLEQVTGA
-93 LTRFADTALDFA
+93 LTAFADMALDFA
-105 IQAAFADRGHTPRG
+105 ITAAFAERGHKPGG

-128 GSHELNYSSDIDL
+128 GSNELNYSSDIDL
-141 IFLHD
+141 IFIHD
-146 PDSLPRRDDEDPTEA
+146 PETLPRRDGEDPTEA
-161 AVRLVRRIVT
+161 AVRLVRRVVA
-171 LLSERTADGYALR
+171 LLAERTADGYALR

-193 DSTPSSLPV
+193 DSTPSSLPLA
-202 GAAEHYYQ
+202 AAEHYYQ

-216 ERSAFIRARAA
+216 ERSAYIRARAA
-227 AGDLALGRSFL
+227 AGDTALGRHFL
-238 AAIQPFIWRRSLD
+238 AAVQPFIWRRSLD

-269 DEVQALGPGF
+269 AEGQTLGPGF

-303 GRDPSLRPGATLDAL
+303 GRDPALRPAATIDAL
-318 AALAA
+318 EALAE
-323 AGRIPEPDAR
+323 AGRINPEDAR
-333 LLADAYRHHRTLEHR
+333 LLAEAYRHYRTLEHR

-354 QQTHAIPRLA
+354 QQTHAIPKLA
-364 PERAQVAGLMG
+364 ADRARVAGLMG
-375 AASWRAVESDLAP
+375 APNWRTVETALAP
-388 RLKAVARLYDRLLE
+388 RLKAVAKLYDRLLE

-410 RLPQDSASI
+410 RLPQDTQSI
-419 QAWAGAARIKDPQL
+419 EAWAQKSRVRDPQL
-433 LANLT
+433 LATLT

-449 RAPEAARAFE
+449 RAPEALRAFE
-459 QVIPPLLQS
+459 QVIPLLVQQV
-468 IATGRTGREAL
+468 ATGRTGREAL
-479 LRLDQLIT
+479 LRLDQLVS

-492 VQFWRLLAAHPALL
+492 VQFWRLLAANPALL
-506 KVVGRLLTTT
+506 KVVGRLLTST

-540 PDIAAASAELENL
+540 PDIAAASTELASVCRNL
-553 CRGLDGEQLL
+553 EGEQLL

-569 TAERRFALGVQLID
+569 TSERRFALGVQLID

-596 LMAEAAVTL
+596 LMAEAAVGL
-605 LARTTTAE
+605 LACAVTAE
-613 FTARHGEIPGGR
+613 FTARHGEVPGGR
-625 LLPLALGRFGGGQ
+625 LVPLALGRFGGGQ

-656 ALSTGTPP
+656 ALSTGQPP
-664 LSASAWFNRLVP
+664 LAASAWFNRLAP

-714 IRYQQSDAG
+714 VHYQQTDAG
-723 IWEQMALTRARP
+723 VWEQMALTRARP
-735 IACEASDAALA
+735 IACTPQDAAHA
-746 QAAID
+746 QGLID
-751 SLVATPRDAGHVR
+751 SLVATPRDAASVR
-764 REAAEMRR
+764 REAVDMRR
-772 HMARHKPQA
+772 HMARHKPPA

-799 VATRAL
+799 LAVRAL
-805 LAGAPVPAD
+805 LAGRPVPAN
-814 LEAAAALH
+814 LEQAAALH

-852 DAAAGALLARAC
+852 DSAAGAVLAQAC
-864 GKPGLA
+864 GKAGLA
-870 SLKADLSQAR
+870 ALKADLREAR
-880 GTVTRLWAE
+880 DTVARSWAE
-889 TFPKGDT
+889 TFEGVNP